1 VFTETT
7 YGPFSVPIVS
17 ETLAEELLL
26 LAHDIRGK
34 CRIVPTAMNC
44 GVAGALLAELDLAG
58 HVTVDDSVLRAT
70 GRPPT
75 GNPILDELLAE
86 IKATSRTPQEWVTRL
101 RGSDLTERLL
111 TRMVDRSEVE
121 IDHHRNYGLFA
132 ETWYPVRDIVA
143 LWEAHQR
150 VVIAATTRVAPDRR
164 TLALGALAEAAGLGK
179 VLFATSGDWRALC
192 ERMREAS
199 AGDWAAEA
207 VRRAVATERRS
218 ASV

>member
-1 VFTETT
+1 MAK
-7 YGPFSVPIVS
+7 
-17 ETLAEELLL
+17 TLAEELLL

-34 CRIVPTAMNC
+34 CRIVPTAMDC

-58 HVTVDDSVLRAT
+58 HITVDDSVLRAT

-75 GNPILDELLAE
+75 GDPILDELLAG
-86 IKATSRTPQEWVTRL
+86 IAASSRTPVEWVIRL

-111 TRMVDRSEVE
+111 ARMVDRGEVE
-121 IDHHRNYGLFA
+121 VDHHRNYGLFA

-143 LWEAHQR
+143 LWEAHQS
-150 VVIAATTRVAPDRR
+150 VVAAATTRAPLDRR
-164 TLALGALAEAAGLGK
+164 TLSLGALAEAAGLGK

-192 ERMREAS
+192 ERMRAAS
-199 AGDWAAEA
+199 AEDWPAAA
-207 VRRAVATERRS
+207 VRQAVTTERKS

>member
-1 VFTETT
+1 
-7 YGPFSVPIVS
+7 VS

-34 CRIVPTAMNC
+34 CRIVPAAMDS
-44 GVAGALLAELDLAG
+44 GVAGALLAELALSGHLA
-58 HVTVDDSVLRAT
+58 VEDSVLVAT
-70 GRPPT
+70 GGPLT
-75 GNPILDELLAE
+75 GDPILDELLDGVA
-86 IKATSRTPQEWVTRL
+86 ASARTPRTPQEWVTRL
-101 RGSDLTERLL
+101 RGSGLTERLL
-111 TRMVDRSEVE
+111 TRMVDQGQVEV
-121 IDHHRNYGLFA
+121 DHHRNYGLFA

-150 VVIAATTRVAPDRR
+150 VVAAATARPAPDRR

-192 ERMREAS
+192 GRMREVS

-207 VRRAVATERRS
+207 VRHATGAERRS

>member
-1 VFTETT
+1 M
-7 YGPFSVPIVS
+7 S

-34 CRIVPTAMNC
+34 CRIVPTAMDC
-44 GVAGALLAELDLAG
+44 GVTGALLSELGLAG
-58 HVTVDDSVLRAT
+58 HVTVEDSVLVAT
-70 GRPPT
+70 GDRPA
-75 GNPILDELLAE
+75 GDPILDELLAG
-86 IKATSRTPQEWVTRL
+86 IVASSRTPREWVTRL
-101 RGSDLTERLL
+101 RGSGLTERLL
-111 TRMVDRSEVE
+111 TRMVQDGRVEV
-121 IDHHRNYGLFA
+121 DHHRNYGLFA

-150 VVIAATTRVAPDRR
+150 VVVAATAPVAPDER
-164 TLALGALAEAAGLGK
+164 TPALGALAEAAGLGK

-192 ERMREAS
+192 ERVREAT

-207 VRRAVATERRS
+207 VRRTIGAERRS

>member
-1 VFTETT
+1 LFTEPT
-7 YGPFSVPIVS
+7 YGRFSVQNVS

-34 CRIVPTAMNC
+34 CRIVPAAIDC
-44 GVAGALLAELDLAG
+44 GIAGALLSELALAG
-58 HVTVDDSVLRAT
+58 HLTVDDSVLVAT
-70 GRPPT
+70 DGAHT
-75 GNPILDELLAE
+75 GDPILDELLAG
-86 IKATSRTPQEWVTRL
+86 IVASSRTPWEWVTRL
-101 RGSDLTERLL
+101 RGSGLTERLL
-111 TRMVDRSEVE
+111 TRMVDSGQVEV
-121 IDHHRNYGLFA
+121 DHHRNYGLFA

-179 VLFATSGDWRALC
+179 VLFATSGDWRVLC

-207 VRRAVATERRS
+207 VRRTIGAERKS